1 MGRQIRR
8 RREEPGEFWA
18 GQVSGESVEEKQG
31 KGGNPKKEENFFST
45 YVSALRFCPKRKNR
59 HLSSIPGSCW
69 GLFTISN
76 NHITLLYGSTVKS
89 VNRFRLSCAV
99 LVSCTW
105 GLICVR
111 RPTVYFSYFSAE
123 PSVFLNPFLGN
134 VAHYRNLAPRLFN
147 DIFFTIFS
155 FTFAPTSSPKYSFCN
170 IIFYIS
176 PIHPL
181 ISKGF

>member
-1 MGRQIRR
+1 MSRSGQWRVRGGKTGEGWKSKKRR
-8 RREEPGEFWA
+8 KAIFPHMCPPSDFVR
-18 GQVSGESVEEKQG
+18 
-31 KGGNPKKEENFFST
+31 KE
-45 YVSALRFCPKRKNR
+45 KNR

-105 GLICVR
+105 GHIFGR
-111 RPTVYFSYFSAE
+111 RPTVYFSYFSFSAE

-147 DIFFTIFS
+147 DIFFIIFS
-155 FTFAPTSSPKYSFCN
+155 FTFAPASSPRYSLYKFLLLHFPYTSTDLKRFLAICN
-170 IIFYIS
+170 IMA
-176 PIHPL
+176 
-181 ISKGF
+181 K